1 MILTNSTAA
10 KVGANNVTAIASS
23 TALFRQFMVYAAT
36 TLSSV
41 ISGTIGLIKNG
52 AGALTLSGNNTYTG
66 ATTINAGTLA
76 LGANQSLGAI
86 EGAGA
91 LNLSTYTLTT
101 TASTNNTLSGVV
113 VGSGNLIKAGTGTL
127 TLSGNNTYTGTT
139 TISAGTLK
147 LGSATGVS
155 SASALNATGG
165 VFDLNGFNATV
176 ASVGVGNA
184 AGTIS
189 NSASGSGTNT
199 LTVFNYNVNLA
210 SLITDGSTAKTALI
224 FNNNGAAN
232 VISNS
237 NNTFSGGFTIAHGGW
252 GGGSRLYQGSVTNT
266 VVGGILTKSNLGT
279 GTLTIGANGST
290 ANAQIMLNSG
300 SVYNNIIVNAAQY
313 PDGGLAAFRLDG
325 TGIQF
330 FGTITSGSSN
340 ISLSSQITGTAT
352 ANGQLTGTNGLLL
365 KTPAG
370 ASSTFTLTL
379 ANTANP
385 LNNYSGNTTISLRTT
400 IALAAVTQIP
410 NGSGKGDVVNNG
422 TLTLG
427 GLSHTINGLSGSG
440 TIDGVSGTPT
450 LTVGNNDAT
459 SSFSGVIKNTA
470 GTLSVTKIGTG
481 SLTLSGVNAY
491 SGATTLNAGTLIVT
505 GNIANSALVIASGIL
520 SANTTAAVKRVDV
533 KSLTVNG
540 AATFACTV
548 LSATAFTP
556 GTNYDQISSAG
567 AVTLNNTSETP
578 LTIAMYGTP
587 TGWSNTGIY
596 DFDIINAP
604 SVVGFAANK
613 LATDFTNFGVL
624 AASRTG
630 AWIFSNPSLGIVRMR
645 YAGVAISNFTWD
657 TGTGNWGVAANW
669 VESAVVSQ
677 NAYISFTG
685 ATGGTSTNT
694 VAQATLTT
702 LFDITFSAAAGA
714 YTLNSA
720 TGSSGS
726 TGGTAMALRG
736 DVINNSSN
744 TQTIAFNYSILHNQI
759 HSGNTTISGIIS
771 STGGLIKGGAGTT
784 LLLLGANTFTG
795 GINVASGTLSLGSTG
810 LLGNGTSAVAIS
822 NASALI
828 FGSNS
833 NQTLSGV
840 ISGVGTLTKNGT
852 GILALSGV
860 NTHSGTITL
869 NAGTLAV
876 NSTGALGTCTLV
888 IAGGSLNNT
897 SGSAK
902 IHTGI
907 GLQYWNA
914 DFTFIGSASLTL
926 GPSGS
931 GGDILM
937 SSNRIVT
944 VTANEFSIG
953 SRLTGVGRSLTK
965 NGAGTLTLAGSNLYS
980 GGTIVNAGL
989 LNINRATALGSA
1001 VGAPLTLSGGNIG
1014 CTHTTDITLTYNHP
1028 QNWNADFSYTGGA
1041 RTLNLGVGTVT
1052 MSANRQV
1059 NIVSGGLTIGGN
1071 ISNTYSLTK
1080 TGTGTLTLNG
1090 INTLSGGGLIV
1101 NAGTVNIGAQFGI
1114 PSAITLNSGS
1124 TLRLSNHNALTGCP
1138 SITVNSGCTLT
1149 SLAVANSA
1157 GYLFSTFS
1165 GALVVNNGTVNILPV
1180 ITNGYVDSDFGAG
1193 SYTFSGTCAFNP
1205 SRITQGTTIFNV
1217 TSGTTTMTGGY
1228 ISYELVGGLIKNGAG
1243 TLNLGTIVN
1252 FYGGTTVVNAGAII
1266 VTRTTA
1272 GVTATA
1278 TLTPTLLTVD
1288 FGGATPKLGTV
1299 FKFFPG
1305 ATPTGL
1311 TLTLTNVGGGVVGSY
1326 NPASSSLSIGVT
1338 PDTTGLAAWFDA
1350 TADGSLYSAA
1360 TGGTSVT
1367 ADGALVVRWEDISG
1381 NGAHLI
1387 NEHTVDRHPA
1397 LKLNS
1402 INNKKGIRFN
1412 GDYLGRQD
1420 NSRWLRKLAPNSAFY
1435 YIVLKHNTL
1444 AQPGNGT
1451 TRIMNSFHYSAASG
1465 GTGQSF
1471 FFGSNTTEIRM
1482 RLNGV
1487 TCNVA
1492 RPIDLAPF
1500 LVEFGRNA
1508 SDGAKLYINGVDQN
1522 VYAGSF
1528 TPVTGTHINESGFFG
1543 GGRITTTETLIG
1555 DICEILLYTAPPS
1568 ESVRQAIET
1577 YLNNKWVIY

>member
-1 MILTNSTAA
+1 MILTNSSAA
-10 KVGANNVTAIASS
+10 KVGNNNASAIASS
-23 TALFRQFMVYAAT
+23 TALFRQFVVYAAT
-36 TLSSV
+36 TISSV
-41 ISGTIGLIKNG
+41 ISGPMGLIKNG

-101 TASTNNTLSGVV
+101 TASTNNTLSGAVA
-113 VGSGNLIKAGTGTL
+113 GSGNLIKAGTGTL

-155 SASALNATGG
+155 SASTLNATGG
-165 VFDLNGFNATV
+165 VFDLNGYNATV
-176 ASVGVGNA
+176 AAVGVGNA
-184 AGTIS
+184 AGTIA
-189 NSASGSGTNT
+189 NSTSGSGTNT
-199 LTVFNYNVNLA
+199 LTVLNYNVNLA
-210 SLITDGSTAKTALI
+210 SLITDGATAKTAVTI
-224 FNNNGAAN
+224 NNNGAAN
-232 VISNS
+232 VISNA
-237 NNTFSGGFTIAHGGW
+237 NNTFSGGLTLAYGVS
-252 GGGSRLYQGSVTNT
+252 GGGTRLYQGSITNT
-266 VVGGILTKSNLGT
+266 IVGGILTKSNIGT
-279 GTLTIGANGST
+279 GTLTIGVNGAT
-290 ANAQIMLNSG
+290 ANAQLMLNSG
-300 SVYNNIIVNAAQY
+300 SIYNNIIVNAPQY
-313 PDGGLAAFRLDG
+313 VDGGSAAFRIDG

-330 FGTITSGSSN
+330 YGTMTAGSSN
-340 ISLSSQITGTAT
+340 INISSQITGSAT
-352 ANGQLTGTNGLLL
+352 LNGQLTGTNGLLL

-410 NGSGKGDVVNNG
+410 SGTGKGNVINDG

-481 SLTLSGVNAY
+481 SLTLSGVNTY

-505 GNIANSALVIASGIL
+505 GNIANSDLVIASGIL
-520 SANTTAAVKRVDV
+520 SVNTTAAVKMVNV

-548 LSATAFTP
+548 LSATAVTP
-556 GTNYDQISSAG
+556 GTNYDQINSAG
-567 AVTLNNTSETP
+567 ALTLNNTSETP

-613 LATDFTNFGVL
+613 LVTDFTNFGVL

-630 AWIFSNPSLGIVRMR
+630 NWIFSNPSLGIVRMR

-657 TGTGNWGVAANW
+657 TGTGNWGVATNW
-669 VESAVVSQ
+669 VENAVVSQ

-685 ATGGTSTNT
+685 TAGGTSTNT

-795 GINVASGTLSLGSTG
+795 GINVANGTLSLGSTG
-810 LLGNGTSAVAIS
+810 LLGNGTYAGAIS

-840 ISGVGTLTKNGT
+840 ISGAGTLTKDGS

-860 NTHSGTITL
+860 NTHSGTIAL

-876 NSTGALGTCTLV
+876 NSTGALGTCALV

-926 GPSGS
+926 GTLGT
-931 GGDILM
+931 GGDITL

-953 SRLTGVGRSLTK
+953 SRITGGVSLTK

-980 GGTIVNAGL
+980 GGTIVSAGL
-989 LNINRATALGSA
+989 LNINGATALGSA
-1001 VGAPLTLSGGNIG
+1001 AAAPLTLSGGNIG
-1014 CTHTTDITLTYNHP
+1014 CTHTIDLTLTYNHP

-1041 RTLNLGVGTVT
+1041 RTLNLGTGTVT
-1052 MSANRQV
+1052 MNANRQV

-1101 NAGTVNIGAQFGI
+1101 NAGTVVGGAQFGI
-1114 PSAITLNSGS
+1114 TSPITINSGGTYRAGNHNNLNSSSTVTINSGGTLTTTSAWLLRGFVGELVMNGGTLN
-1124 TLRLSNHNALTGCP
+1124 L
-1138 SITVNSGCTLT
+1138 NSPG
-1149 SLAVANSA
+1149 
-1157 GYLFSTFS
+1157 
-1165 GALVVNNGTVNILPV
+1165 
-1180 ITNGYVDSDFGAG
+1180 DFGAG
-1193 SYTFSGTCAFNP
+1193 AYTFSGTCSFNP
-1205 SRITQGTTIFNV
+1205 SNITQGTTIFNV
-1217 TSGTTTMTGGY
+1217 TSGTTTMTGGV
-1228 ISYELVGGLIKNGAG
+1228 ITYELLGFRNPAYGLIKNGAG
-1243 TLNLGTIVN
+1243 TLDLGTIVN
-1252 FYGGTTVVNAGAII
+1252 RYGGPTVVNEGAI
-1266 VTRTTA
+1266 VVRRTTA

-1278 TLTPTLLTVD
+1278 TLTPTTLTVD
-1288 FGGATPKLGTV
+1288 FGGATPQLGTV

-1305 ATPTGL
+1305 ATQAGITV
-1311 TLTLTNVGGGVVGSY
+1311 TLTNMGTGVVGTY
-1326 NPASSSLSIGVT
+1326 NHSASALSIGTT
-1338 PDTTGLAAWFDA
+1338 PETTGLQLWYDA
-1350 TADGSLYSAA
+1350 TVASTLYSAN
-1360 TGGTSVT
+1360 TGGTVLNV
-1367 ADGALVVRWEDISG
+1367 DGASVMRWEDISG
-1381 NGAHLI
+1381 NGAHLFGHATISSLWAKLKIGAVNGKNAVRCDGSDLVYGVTNVITNVPNSVFVYVVARHNSFTQGTASFSSLRILDLSSSAGNFLRLGSTATNMNAQLGSNNSFVSRPMDLNTFLIGAGWANQTTGQWFI
-1387 NEHTVDRHPA
+1387 NGVQQSVGVSLGADTYVNRA
-1397 LKLNS
+1397 LNLGNQS
-1402 INNKKGIRFN
+1402 FN
-1412 GDYLGRQD
+1412 GDYCE
-1420 NSRWLRKLAPNSAFY
+1420 
-1435 YIVLKHNTL
+1435 VLVYGTL
-1444 AQPGNGT
+1444 PTQA
-1451 TRIMNSFHYSAASG
+1451 
-1465 GTGQSF
+1465 
-1471 FFGSNTTEIRM
+1471 E
-1482 RLNGV
+1482 
-1487 TCNVA
+1487 
-1492 RPIDLAPF
+1492 
-1500 LVEFGRNA
+1500 
-1508 SDGAKLYINGVDQN
+1508 
-1522 VYAGSF
+1522 
-1528 TPVTGTHINESGFFG
+1528 
-1543 GGRITTTETLIG
+1543 
-1555 DICEILLYTAPPS
+1555 
-1568 ESVRQAIET
+1568 RQAIET
-1577 YLNNKWVIY
+1577 YLRNKWAIY